1 MTKLGCSGYS
11 LSHQLFYFMF
21 ADMVSEKLYRT
32 RFINH
37 DSQYYTWKRKQYD
50 TVDCVM
56 GC

>member
-21 ADMVSEKLYRT
+21 ADMVSEKLYHT